1 LNPEEV
7 EELAKRIDG
16 DKFCRQIVDH
26 WEGVDE
32 RAAAF
37 VRQWNLDANTQQ
49 LLADQMREIIGG
61 VEVYEAAREFLKNK

>member
-1 LNPEEV
+1 MTLEEISAINKDIDPV
-7 EELAKRIDG
+7 RFCKEL
-16 DKFCRQIVDH
+16 VVH

-61 VEVYEAAREFLKNK
+61 VEVYEAAKEFLKNK